1 MPKLILV
8 PTPVGNLEDITLR
21 ALNVLRRVRLILA
34 EDTRTSGLLL
44 QHYDI
49 KCPMQS
55 YHKYNEHQALE
66 RLCERIEVE
75 GEVALITDAGTPAIS
90 DPGYL
95 LVRACIERGIEV
107 ECLPGATAFVPALV
121 VSGLP
126 SDRFVFEG
134 FLPVKKGRQTKL
146 QAIAASDYTTILYES
161 PHRIVKTLEQLAE
174 YLGADTPVAA
184 VREIS
189 KLYEEVVR
197 GSLTEVIAHF
207 TAHEPRGEFVLIVG
221 KSTKSNREHDTTDLI
236 DSSSD
241 EDERRNMKKSKTW
254 NK

>member
-221 KSTKSNREHDTTDLI
+221 KSTKSNREYDTIDLI

-241 EDERRNMKKSKTW
+241 EDERRKMRRSKKW

>member
-174 YLGADTPVAA
+174 YLGEDTPVAA

-241 EDERRNMKKSKTW
+241 EDERRKMRRSKKW

>member
-21 ALNVLRRVRLILA
+21 ALNILRRVRLILA

-49 KCPMQS
+49 KCPMQR

-66 RLCERIEVE
+66 RLCERIEGE

-221 KSTKSNREHDTTDLI
+221 KSTKSNREQDTIDLI

-241 EDERRNMKKSKTW
+241 EDERRKMKRSKKW